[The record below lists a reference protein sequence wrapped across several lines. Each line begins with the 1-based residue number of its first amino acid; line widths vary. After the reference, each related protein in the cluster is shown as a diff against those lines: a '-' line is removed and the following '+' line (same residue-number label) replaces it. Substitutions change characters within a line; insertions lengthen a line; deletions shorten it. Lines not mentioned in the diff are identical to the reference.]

1 MSSRNKILDLI
12 KDQILCMHTCSHAHR
27 ACWLYQIHLK
37 CSISLKKKSS
47 AIKSIKNDL
56 NLTLRTPWCKGR
68 TSSCLWS
75 SDCHTHKFYVAKYFA
90 SPKKV
95 SCCGLDSNFQWLWS
109 VISFNYN
116 DAIVTTT
123 ITTKPSG
130 LFLWEYEEVKL
141 ENSIFKYFYTYSEA
155 NFKKLYRAQ

>member
-1 MSSRNKILDLI
+1 M
-12 KDQILCMHTCSHAHR
+12 
-27 ACWLYQIHLK
+27 
-37 CSISLKKKSS
+37 
-47 AIKSIKNDL
+47 
-56 NLTLRTPWCKGR
+56 TLRTPWCKGR

-109 VISFNYN
+109 VVSFNYN
-116 DAIVTTT
+116 DVIVTTT

-130 LFLWEYEEVKL
+130 LVLWEYEEEKL
-141 ENSIFKYFYTYSEA
+141 ENSIFKYFFIHIQKQILKSFLGPNKWFSSSPRYNTGKQRYGNA
-155 NFKKLYRAQ
+155 PGGRLGN